1 MARAELTATQIT
13 RDGVLDSGTAG
24 VADGHKFVNTGRCF
38 IEVANSDSGAA
49 RTITFVTPK
58 TLVSLALADLA
69 VEIPAS
75 SSRLI
80 GPFPGDI
87 FNQQSGAD
95 EGMVYVNYE
104 AGQHTKFTVKVYEL

>member
-1 MARAELTATQIT
+1 MARTELTVTQIT

-24 VADGHKFVNTGRCF
+24 IADGHMFVNSGRCF
-38 IEVANSDSGAA
+38 VEVANSDSGAA

-58 TLVSLALADLA
+58 TLVLLALADLT
-69 VEIPAS
+69 VEIPAA

-80 GPFPGDI
+80 GPFPGDV

-95 EGMVYVNYE
+95 EGMVYIDYE
-104 AGQHTKFTVKVYEL
+104 SGQHTKFQVRIYEL

>member
-1 MARAELTATQIT
+1 MSRTELTVTQIT
-13 RDGVLDSGTAG
+13 RDGVLDAGTAG
-24 VADGHKFVNTGRCF
+24 IAAGHMFVNSGRCF
-38 IEVANSDSGAA
+38 IEVANSDSGAG

-75 SSRLI
+75 GSRLI

-87 FNQQSGAD
+87 FTQQSGVD
-95 EGMVYVNYE
+95 EGMVYIDYE
-104 AGQHTKFTVKVYEL
+104 SGQHTKFTVRVYEL